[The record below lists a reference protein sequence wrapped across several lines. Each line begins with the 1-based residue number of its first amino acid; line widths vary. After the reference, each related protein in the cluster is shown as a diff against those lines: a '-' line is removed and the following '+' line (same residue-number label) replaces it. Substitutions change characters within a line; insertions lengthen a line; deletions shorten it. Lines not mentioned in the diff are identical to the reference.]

1 MFFLWV
7 FFLAYCWTA
16 LTGLMGICYMALNYL
31 YECMTLD
38 TLPPYIAAPAAVI
51 VGLLIAAAVVPK
63 YMDGEPKPIEDKKL

>member
-7 FFLAYCWTA
+7 FFLAYCWA
-16 LTGLMGICYMALNYL
+16 GLTGLMGICYMALTYL

-63 YMDGEPKPIEDKKL
+63 YMDNDKKEQELKEK